1 MTKITIIIS
10 INTSCL
16 YNDILAPKRYNNY
29 MNDDQQNANL
39 QTPVSQ
45 TMPTMQPMPDQAP
58 QVTPTAQPLPSQSP
72 QIANQQS
79 AVEPEAEAATNPND
93 APKGIIQQHREF
105 INSNNN
111 IVFHPARSTIIT
123 LIVFFVGV
131 FLMFIIRM
139 QDEPF
144 FGPVIVNLFLVP
156 FCLTLGTAHSPLA
169 RLRLW
174 RIVSSIM
181 LMLNVG
187 MLFMHGLFGIAKDN
201 DPSPAVGSMPL
212 WMLPA
217 EKSLITVLAYMVF
230 IIPPAIIFLVT
241 TLKYSKATQLK

>member
-1 MTKITIIIS
+1 M
-10 INTSCL
+10 
-16 YNDILAPKRYNNY
+16 NN
-29 MNDDQQNANL
+29 DQQNTNQQPPAMQSTSNQPP
-39 QTPVSQ
+39 QT
-45 TMPTMQPMPDQAP
+45 
-58 QVTPTAQPLPSQSP
+58 
-72 QIANQQS
+72 ANQQS
-79 AVEPEAEAATNPND
+79 AVEPKAEAVTNPND

-105 INSNNN
+105 INSSNN

-123 LIVFFVGV
+123 LIVFFVGA
-131 FLMFIIRM
+131 FLMFITRM

-187 MLFMHGLFGIAKDN
+187 MLFMHGLFGITKDN
-201 DPSPAVGSMPL
+201 DPNPAIGNMPL

-217 EKSLITVLAYMVF
+217 EKSLIAVLAYMVF

>member
-1 MTKITIIIS
+1 
-10 INTSCL
+10 
-16 YNDILAPKRYNNY
+16 
-29 MNDDQQNANL
+29 MNDDQQNANP
-39 QTPVSQ
+39 QSPVSQ
-45 TMPTMQPMPDQAP
+45 TMPTMQPIPNQLPPA
-58 QVTPTAQPLPSQSP
+58 TPAAQPLSSQSP
-72 QIANQQS
+72 QTANQLP
-79 AVEPEAEAATNPND
+79 AVEPEAEAVTNPND

-105 INSNNN
+105 INSSNN

-123 LIVFFVGV
+123 LIVFFVGA
-131 FLMFIIRM
+131 FLMFITRM

>member
-1 MTKITIIIS
+1 
-10 INTSCL
+10 
-16 YNDILAPKRYNNY
+16 
-29 MNDDQQNANL
+29 MNDDQQNANP
-39 QTPVSQ
+39 QPPVLQ
-45 TMPTMQPMPDQAP
+45 TMPTMQPMPDQP
-58 QVTPTAQPLPSQSP
+58 LQVTPAAQPLPSQSP

-79 AVEPEAEAATNPND
+79 AVEPKAVTNPND

-105 INSNNN
+105 VNSSNN
-111 IVFHPARSTIIT
+111 IVFHLARSTTIT
-123 LIVFFVGV
+123 LIVFFVGA
-131 FLMFIIRM
+131 FLMFIARM
-139 QDEPF
+139 QGEPF

-169 RLRLW
+169 KLRLW

-201 DPSPAVGSMPL
+201 DPNPAIGNMPL

-217 EKSLITVLAYMVF
+217 EKSLIAVLAYMVF
-230 IIPPAIIFLVT
+230 IIPPAIVFLVT

>member
-1 MTKITIIIS
+1 M
-10 INTSCL
+10 
-16 YNDILAPKRYNNY
+16 NN
-29 MNDDQQNANL
+29 DQQNAN
-39 QTPVSQ
+39 QQPPVSQ
-45 TMPTMQPMPDQAP
+45 TMPTMQPMPDQPP
-58 QVTPTAQPLPSQSP
+58 QVTPATQSLPSQSP

-79 AVEPEAEAATNPND
+79 AVEPEAEAVTNPND

-181 LMLNVG
+181 LMLNLG

-201 DPSPAVGSMPL
+201 DPSPAVDSMPL
-212 WMLPA
+212 
-217 EKSLITVLAYMVF
+217 
-230 IIPPAIIFLVT
+230 
-241 TLKYSKATQLK
+241 

>member
-1 MTKITIIIS
+1 M
-10 INTSCL
+10 
-16 YNDILAPKRYNNY
+16 NNE
-29 MNDDQQNANL
+29 QQNAN
-39 QTPVSQ
+39 QQPPVPQ
-45 TMPTMQPMPDQAP
+45 TMPTMQPMPNRSP

-72 QIANQQS
+72 QMANQQL
-79 AVEPEAEAATNPND
+79 AVEPEAEAVTNPND

-105 INSNNN
+105 VNSSNN
-111 IVFHPARSTIIT
+111 IVFHLARSTTIT
-123 LIVFFVGV
+123 LIVFFVGA
-131 FLMFIIRM
+131 FLMFIARM

-156 FCLTLGTAHSPLA
+156 FCLTLGTAHLPLA

-217 EKSLITVLAYMVF
+217 EKSLITVLAYMIF

>member
-1 MTKITIIIS
+1 M
-10 INTSCL
+10 
-16 YNDILAPKRYNNY
+16 NN
-29 MNDDQQNANL
+29 DQQNANP
-39 QTPVSQ
+39 QSPVSQ
-45 TMPTMQPMPDQAP
+45 TTPTMQPIPNQLPPA
-58 QVTPTAQPLPSQSP
+58 TQPLSSQSP
-72 QIANQQS
+72 QTANQLP
-79 AVEPEAEAATNPND
+79 AVEPEAEAVTNPND

-105 INSNNN
+105 INSSNN

-123 LIVFFVGV
+123 LIVFFVGA
-131 FLMFIIRM
+131 FLMFIARM

>member
-1 MTKITIIIS
+1 M
-10 INTSCL
+10 
-16 YNDILAPKRYNNY
+16 NNE
-29 MNDDQQNANL
+29 QQNAN
-39 QTPVSQ
+39 QQPPVPQ
-45 TMPTMQPMPDQAP
+45 TMPTMQPMPNQPP
-58 QVTPTAQPLPSQSP
+58 QVTPTAQPLHSQSP
-72 QIANQQS
+72 QTANQQS
-79 AVEPEAEAATNPND
+79 AVEPEAEAVTNPND

-105 INSNNN
+105 INSSNN
-111 IVFHPARSTIIT
+111 IVFHLARSTIIT
-123 LIVFFVGV
+123 LIVFFVGA
-131 FLMFIIRM
+131 FLMFITRM

-187 MLFMHGLFGIAKDN
+187 MLSMHGLFGIMKDN
-201 DPSPAVGSMPL
+201 DPNPAIGNMPL

>member
-1 MTKITIIIS
+1 M
-10 INTSCL
+10 
-16 YNDILAPKRYNNY
+16 NN
-29 MNDDQQNANL
+29 DQQNTN
-39 QTPVSQ
+39 QQPPVSQ
-45 TMPTMQPMPDQAP
+45 TMPTMQPMPDQSP
-58 QVTPTAQPLPSQSP
+58 QVTPATQPLPSQSP
-72 QIANQQS
+72 QMANQQS

-93 APKGIIQQHREF
+93 VPKGIIQQHREF
-105 INSNNN
+105 INSSNN

-123 LIVFFVGV
+123 LIVFFVGA
-131 FLMFIIRM
+131 FLMFITRM

>member
-1 MTKITIIIS
+1 
-10 INTSCL
+10 
-16 YNDILAPKRYNNY
+16 
-29 MNDDQQNANL
+29 MNDDQQNANP
-39 QTPVSQ
+39 QPPVLQ
-45 TMPTMQPMPDQAP
+45 TMPTMQPMPDQP
-58 QVTPTAQPLPSQSP
+58 LQVTPAAQPLPSQSP

-79 AVEPEAEAATNPND
+79 AVEPKAVTNPND

-105 INSNNN
+105 VNSSNN
-111 IVFHPARSTIIT
+111 IVFHLARSTTIT
-123 LIVFFVGV
+123 LIVFFVGA
-131 FLMFIIRM
+131 FLMFIARM

>member
-1 MTKITIIIS
+1 M
-10 INTSCL
+10 
-16 YNDILAPKRYNNY
+16 NNE
-29 MNDDQQNANL
+29 QQNAN
-39 QTPVSQ
+39 QQPPVPQ
-45 TMPTMQPMPDQAP
+45 TMPTMQPMPNRSP

-72 QIANQQS
+72 QMANQQL
-79 AVEPEAEAATNPND
+79 AVEPEAEAVTNPND

-105 INSNNN
+105 VNSSNN
-111 IVFHPARSTIIT
+111 IVFHLARSTTIT
-123 LIVFFVGV
+123 LIVFFVGA
-131 FLMFIIRM
+131 FLMFIARM

-217 EKSLITVLAYMVF
+217 EKSLITVLAYMIF

>member
-1 MTKITIIIS
+1 
-10 INTSCL
+10 
-16 YNDILAPKRYNNY
+16 
-29 MNDDQQNANL
+29 MNDDQQNANP
-39 QTPVSQ
+39 QPPVLQ
-45 TMPTMQPMPDQAP
+45 TMPTMQPMPDQP
-58 QVTPTAQPLPSQSP
+58 LQVTPAAQPLPSQSP

-79 AVEPEAEAATNPND
+79 AVEPKAVTNPND

-105 INSNNN
+105 VNSSNN
-111 IVFHPARSTIIT
+111 IVFHLARSTTIT
-123 LIVFFVGV
+123 LIVFFVGA
-131 FLMFIIRM
+131 FLMFIARM

-201 DPSPAVGSMPL
+201 DTSPAVGSMPL

>member
-1 MTKITIIIS
+1 M
-10 INTSCL
+10 
-16 YNDILAPKRYNNY
+16 NN
-29 MNDDQQNANL
+29 DQQNANP
-39 QTPVSQ
+39 QPPVSQ
-45 TMPTMQPMPDQAP
+45 TMPMMQPMPDRSP
-58 QVTPTAQPLPSQSP
+58 QVMPATQPLPSQSP
-72 QIANQQS
+72 QMANQQS
-79 AVEPEAEAATNPND
+79 AVEPEAGAATNPND

-105 INSNNN
+105 INSSNN

-123 LIVFFVGV
+123 LIVFFVGA

-217 EKSLITVLAYMVF
+217 EKSLITGLAYMVF

-241 TLKYSKATQLK
+241 TLKYFKATQLK

>member
-1 MTKITIIIS
+1 M
-10 INTSCL
+10 
-16 YNDILAPKRYNNY
+16 NN
-29 MNDDQQNANL
+29 DQQNANP
-39 QTPVSQ
+39 QSPVSQ
-45 TMPTMQPMPDQAP
+45 TTPTMQPMPDQPP
-58 QVTPTAQPLPSQSP
+58 QATQPLPSQSP
-72 QIANQQS
+72 QMANQQL
-79 AVEPEAEAATNPND
+79 AVEPEAEAVTNPNY

-105 INSNNN
+105 VNSSNN
-111 IVFHPARSTIIT
+111 IVFHLARSTTIT
-123 LIVFFVGV
+123 LIVFFVGA
-131 FLMFIIRM
+131 FLMFITRM

-201 DPSPAVGSMPL
+201 DPNPAIGNMPL

-230 IIPPAIIFLVT
+230 IIPPAIVFLVT

>member
-1 MTKITIIIS
+1 
-10 INTSCL
+10 
-16 YNDILAPKRYNNY
+16 
-29 MNDDQQNANL
+29 
-39 QTPVSQ
+39 
-45 TMPTMQPMPDQAP
+45 MPDQPP

-72 QIANQQS
+72 QMANQQL
-79 AVEPEAEAATNPND
+79 AVEPEVEAVTNPND

-105 INSNNN
+105 VNSSNN
-111 IVFHPARSTIIT
+111 IVFHLARSTTIT
-123 LIVFFVGV
+123 LIVFFVGA
-131 FLMFIIRM
+131 FLMFIARM

>member
-1 MTKITIIIS
+1 M
-10 INTSCL
+10 
-16 YNDILAPKRYNNY
+16 NN
-29 MNDDQQNANL
+29 NQQNANP
-39 QTPVSQ
+39 QSPVSQ
-45 TMPTMQPMPDQAP
+45 TTPTMQPMPDQAP
-58 QVTPTAQPLPSQSP
+58 QVTPATQPLPSQSP
-72 QIANQQS
+72 QMANQQL
-79 AVEPEAEAATNPND
+79 AVEPEAEAVTNPND
-93 APKGIIQQHREF
+93 TPKGIIQQHREF
-105 INSNNN
+105 VNSSNN
-111 IVFHPARSTIIT
+111 IVFHLARSTTIT
-123 LIVFFVGV
+123 LIVFFVGA
-131 FLMFIIRM
+131 FLMFIARM

-217 EKSLITVLAYMVF
+217 EKSLITVLAYMIF

>member
-1 MTKITIIIS
+1 M
-10 INTSCL
+10 
-16 YNDILAPKRYNNY
+16 NN
-29 MNDDQQNANL
+29 NQQNANP
-39 QTPVSQ
+39 QSPVSQ
-45 TMPTMQPMPDQAP
+45 TTPTMQPIPNQSP
-58 QVTPTAQPLPSQSP
+58 QVTPATQPLPSQSP
-72 QIANQQS
+72 QMANQQS
-79 AVEPEAEAATNPND
+79 AVEPEEAATNPND

-105 INSNNN
+105 INSSNN

-123 LIVFFVGV
+123 LIVFFVGA
-131 FLMFIIRM
+131 FLMFIARM

-217 EKSLITVLAYMVF
+217 EKSLITVLAYMIF

>member
-1 MTKITIIIS
+1 M
-10 INTSCL
+10 
-16 YNDILAPKRYNNY
+16 NN
-29 MNDDQQNANL
+29 NQQNANP
-39 QTPVSQ
+39 QSPVSQ
-45 TMPTMQPMPDQAP
+45 TTPTMQPMPDQAP

-72 QIANQQS
+72 QMANQQL
-79 AVEPEAEAATNPND
+79 AVEPEVEAVTNPND

-105 INSNNN
+105 VNSSNN
-111 IVFHPARSTIIT
+111 IVFHLARSTTIT
-123 LIVFFVGV
+123 LIVFFVGA
-131 FLMFIIRM
+131 FLMFIARM

>member
-1 MTKITIIIS
+1 
-10 INTSCL
+10 
-16 YNDILAPKRYNNY
+16 
-29 MNDDQQNANL
+29 
-39 QTPVSQ
+39 
-45 TMPTMQPMPDQAP
+45 MPNRSP

-72 QIANQQS
+72 QMANQQL
-79 AVEPEAEAATNPND
+79 AVEPEAEAVTNPND

-105 INSNNN
+105 VNSSNN
-111 IVFHPARSTIIT
+111 IVFHLARSTTIT
-123 LIVFFVGV
+123 LIVFFVGA
-131 FLMFIIRM
+131 FLMFIARM

-217 EKSLITVLAYMVF
+217 EKSLITVLAYMIF

>member
-1 MTKITIIIS
+1 
-10 INTSCL
+10 
-16 YNDILAPKRYNNY
+16 
-29 MNDDQQNANL
+29 
-39 QTPVSQ
+39 
-45 TMPTMQPMPDQAP
+45 MPDQSP
-58 QVTPTAQPLPSQSP
+58 QVTPATQPLPSQSP
-72 QIANQQS
+72 QMANQQS

-105 INSNNN
+105 VNSSNN
-111 IVFHPARSTIIT
+111 IVFHLARSTTIT
-123 LIVFFVGV
+123 LIVFFVGA
-131 FLMFIIRM
+131 FLMFIARM

-201 DPSPAVGSMPL
+201 DPSPAIGSMPL

-217 EKSLITVLAYMVF
+217 EKSLIAVLAYMVF
-230 IIPPAIIFLVT
+230 IIPPAIVFLVT

>member
-1 MTKITIIIS
+1 M
-10 INTSCL
+10 
-16 YNDILAPKRYNNY
+16 NN
-29 MNDDQQNANL
+29 DQQNTNQQPPAMQSTSNQPP
-39 QTPVSQ
+39 QT
-45 TMPTMQPMPDQAP
+45 
-58 QVTPTAQPLPSQSP
+58 
-72 QIANQQS
+72 ANQQS
-79 AVEPEAEAATNPND
+79 AVEPEAEAVTNPND

>member
-1 MTKITIIIS
+1 M
-10 INTSCL
+10 
-16 YNDILAPKRYNNY
+16 NNE
-29 MNDDQQNANL
+29 QQNAN
-39 QTPVSQ
+39 QQPPVPQ
-45 TMPTMQPMPDQAP
+45 TMPTMQPMPNQPP

-72 QIANQQS
+72 QMANQQL
-79 AVEPEAEAATNPND
+79 AVEPEAEAVTNPND

-105 INSNNN
+105 VNSSNN
-111 IVFHPARSTIIT
+111 IVFHLARSTTIT
-123 LIVFFVGV
+123 LIVFFVGA
-131 FLMFIIRM
+131 FLMFITRM

-201 DPSPAVGSMPL
+201 DTSPAVGSMPL

>member
-1 MTKITIIIS
+1 M
-10 INTSCL
+10 
-16 YNDILAPKRYNNY
+16 NNE
-29 MNDDQQNANL
+29 QQNAN
-39 QTPVSQ
+39 QQPPVPQ
-45 TMPTMQPMPDQAP
+45 TMPTMQPMPNQPP

-72 QIANQQS
+72 QMANQQL
-79 AVEPEAEAATNPND
+79 AVEPEAEAVTNPND

-105 INSNNN
+105 VNSSNN
-111 IVFHPARSTIIT
+111 IVFHLARSTTIT
-123 LIVFFVGV
+123 LIVFFVGA
-131 FLMFIIRM
+131 FLMFIARM

-217 EKSLITVLAYMVF
+217 EKSLITVLAYMIF

>member
-1 MTKITIIIS
+1 M
-10 INTSCL
+10 
-16 YNDILAPKRYNNY
+16 NN
-29 MNDDQQNANL
+29 NQQNANP
-39 QTPVSQ
+39 QPPVSQ

-72 QIANQQS
+72 QMANQQL
-79 AVEPEAEAATNPND
+79 AVEPEAEAVTNPND
-93 APKGIIQQHREF
+93 APKGIIQQHRGF
-105 INSNNN
+105 VNSSNN
-111 IVFHPARSTIIT
+111 IVFHLARSTTIT
-123 LIVFFVGV
+123 LIVFFVGA
-131 FLMFIIRM
+131 FLMFIARM

>member
-1 MTKITIIIS
+1 
-10 INTSCL
+10 
-16 YNDILAPKRYNNY
+16 
-29 MNDDQQNANL
+29 
-39 QTPVSQ
+39 
-45 TMPTMQPMPDQAP
+45 MPDQP
-58 QVTPTAQPLPSQSP
+58 LQVTPAAQPLPSQSP

-79 AVEPEAEAATNPND
+79 AVEPKAVTNPND

-105 INSNNN
+105 INSSNN
-111 IVFHPARSTIIT
+111 IVFHLARSTTIT
-123 LIVFFVGV
+123 LIVFFVGA
-131 FLMFIIRM
+131 FLMFIARM

-144 FGPVIVNLFLVP
+144 FGPVMVNLFLVP

-201 DPSPAVGSMPL
+201 DPNPAIGNMPL

-217 EKSLITVLAYMVF
+217 EKSLIAVLAYMVF
-230 IIPPAIIFLVT
+230 IIPPAIVFLVT

>member
-1 MTKITIIIS
+1 M
-10 INTSCL
+10 
-16 YNDILAPKRYNNY
+16 NN
-29 MNDDQQNANL
+29 DQQNANP
-39 QTPVSQ
+39 QSPVSQ
-45 TMPTMQPMPDQAP
+45 TTPTMQPMPDQAP

-72 QIANQQS
+72 QMANQLP
-79 AVEPEAEAATNPND
+79 AVEPEAEAVTNPND

-105 INSNNN
+105 VNSSNN
-111 IVFHPARSTIIT
+111 IVFHLARSTTIT
-123 LIVFFVGV
+123 LIVFFVGA
-131 FLMFIIRM
+131 FLMFIARM

-201 DPSPAVGSMPL
+201 DPNPAIGNMPL

-217 EKSLITVLAYMVF
+217 EKSLIAVLAYMVF
-230 IIPPAIIFLVT
+230 IIPPAIVFLVT

>member
-1 MTKITIIIS
+1 M
-10 INTSCL
+10 
-16 YNDILAPKRYNNY
+16 NN
-29 MNDDQQNANL
+29 NQQNVNP
-39 QTPVSQ
+39 QPPVSQ
-45 TMPTMQPMPDQAP
+45 TIPTIQPMPDQPP
-58 QVTPTAQPLPSQSP
+58 QVTPTAQPLPSQSS
-72 QIANQQS
+72 QTANQQS
-79 AVEPEAEAATNPND
+79 AVEPEAEAVINPND

-105 INSNNN
+105 VNSSNN
-111 IVFHPARSTIIT
+111 IVFHLARSTTIT
-123 LIVFFVGV
+123 LIVFFVGA
-131 FLMFIIRM
+131 FLMFIARM

>member
-1 MTKITIIIS
+1 M
-10 INTSCL
+10 
-16 YNDILAPKRYNNY
+16 NN
-29 MNDDQQNANL
+29 NQQNANPQSPVL
-39 QTPVSQ
+39 QT
-45 TMPTMQPMPDQAP
+45 TPTMQPMPDQAP

-72 QIANQQS
+72 QMANQQL
-79 AVEPEAEAATNPND
+79 AVEPEAEAVTNPND

-105 INSNNN
+105 INSSNN

-123 LIVFFVGV
+123 LIIFFVGT

-217 EKSLITVLAYMVF
+217 EKSLITVLAYMIF

>member
-1 MTKITIIIS
+1 
-10 INTSCL
+10 
-16 YNDILAPKRYNNY
+16 
-29 MNDDQQNANL
+29 
-39 QTPVSQ
+39 
-45 TMPTMQPMPDQAP
+45 MPDQAP

-72 QIANQQS
+72 QMANQQL
-79 AVEPEAEAATNPND
+79 AVEPEAEAVTNPND

-105 INSNNN
+105 VNGSNN
-111 IVFHPARSTIIT
+111 IVFHLARSTTIT
-123 LIVFFVGV
+123 LIVFFVGA
-131 FLMFIIRM
+131 FLMFIARM

>member
-1 MTKITIIIS
+1 
-10 INTSCL
+10 
-16 YNDILAPKRYNNY
+16 
-29 MNDDQQNANL
+29 
-39 QTPVSQ
+39 
-45 TMPTMQPMPDQAP
+45 MPDQAP
-58 QVTPTAQPLPSQSP
+58 QVTPTAQPLPSRSP
-72 QIANQQS
+72 QMANQQL
-79 AVEPEAEAATNPND
+79 AVEPEAEAVTNPND

-105 INSNNN
+105 VNSSNN
-111 IVFHPARSTIIT
+111 IVFHLARSTTIT
-123 LIVFFVGV
+123 LIVFFVGA
-131 FLMFIIRM
+131 FLMFIARM

-230 IIPPAIIFLVT
+230 IIPPAIVFLVT

>member
-1 MTKITIIIS
+1 
-10 INTSCL
+10 
-16 YNDILAPKRYNNY
+16 
-29 MNDDQQNANL
+29 
-39 QTPVSQ
+39 
-45 TMPTMQPMPDQAP
+45 MPDQAP
-58 QVTPTAQPLPSQSP
+58 QVTPTAQPLPGQSP
-72 QIANQQS
+72 QMANQQL
-79 AVEPEAEAATNPND
+79 AVEPEAEAVTNPND

-105 INSNNN
+105 VNSSNN
-111 IVFHPARSTIIT
+111 IVFHLARSTTIT
-123 LIVFFVGV
+123 LIVFFVGA
-131 FLMFIIRM
+131 FLMFIARM

-201 DPSPAVGSMPL
+201 DTSPAVGSMPL

-217 EKSLITVLAYMVF
+217 EKSLITVLAYMIF

>member
-1 MTKITIIIS
+1 
-10 INTSCL
+10 
-16 YNDILAPKRYNNY
+16 
-29 MNDDQQNANL
+29 MNDDQQNANP
-39 QTPVSQ
+39 QSPVSQ
-45 TMPTMQPMPDQAP
+45 TTPTMQPMPDQAP

-72 QIANQQS
+72 QMANQQL
-79 AVEPEAEAATNPND
+79 AVEPGAEAVTNPND

-105 INSNNN
+105 INSSNN
-111 IVFHPARSTIIT
+111 IVFHLARSTIIT
-123 LIVFFVGV
+123 LIVFFVGT
-131 FLMFIIRM
+131 FLMFIARM

-230 IIPPAIIFLVT
+230 IIPPSIIFLVT

>member
-1 MTKITIIIS
+1 M
-10 INTSCL
+10 
-16 YNDILAPKRYNNY
+16 NN
-29 MNDDQQNANL
+29 DQQNTN
-39 QTPVSQ
+39 QQPPVSQ

-58 QVTPTAQPLPSQSP
+58 RVTPTAQPLPSQSP
-72 QIANQQS
+72 QMANQQS
-79 AVEPEAEAATNPND
+79 SVEPEAEAVTNPND

-105 INSNNN
+105 INSSNN
-111 IVFHPARSTIIT
+111 IVFHLARSTTIT
-123 LIVFFVGV
+123 LIVFFVGA
-131 FLMFIIRM
+131 FLMFITRM

-201 DPSPAVGSMPL
+201 DTSPAVGSMPL

>member
-1 MTKITIIIS
+1 
-10 INTSCL
+10 
-16 YNDILAPKRYNNY
+16 
-29 MNDDQQNANL
+29 
-39 QTPVSQ
+39 
-45 TMPTMQPMPDQAP
+45 MPDRSP
-58 QVTPTAQPLPSQSP
+58 QVMPATQPLPSQSP
-72 QIANQQS
+72 QMANQQS
-79 AVEPEAEAATNPND
+79 AVEPEAGAATNPND

-105 INSNNN
+105 INSSNN

-123 LIVFFVGV
+123 LIVFFVGA
-131 FLMFIIRM
+131 FLMFIARM

-241 TLKYSKATQLK
+241 TLKYFKATQLK

>member
-1 MTKITIIIS
+1 
-10 INTSCL
+10 
-16 YNDILAPKRYNNY
+16 

-187 MLFMHGLFGIAKDN
+187 VLFMHGLFGIAKDN
-201 DPSPAVGSMPL
+201 DSSPAVGSMPL

>member
-1 MTKITIIIS
+1 
-10 INTSCL
+10 
-16 YNDILAPKRYNNY
+16 
-29 MNDDQQNANL
+29 
-39 QTPVSQ
+39 
-45 TMPTMQPMPDQAP
+45 MPNQPP

-72 QIANQQS
+72 QMANQQL
-79 AVEPEAEAATNPND
+79 AVEPEAEAVTNPND

-105 INSNNN
+105 VNSSNN
-111 IVFHPARSTIIT
+111 IVFHLARSTTIT
-123 LIVFFVGV
+123 LIVFFVGA
-131 FLMFIIRM
+131 FLMFITRM

-201 DPSPAVGSMPL
+201 DTSPAVGSMPL

>member
-1 MTKITIIIS
+1 
-10 INTSCL
+10 
-16 YNDILAPKRYNNY
+16 
-29 MNDDQQNANL
+29 MNDDQQ
-39 QTPVSQ
+39 T
-45 TMPTMQPMPDQAP
+45 
-58 QVTPTAQPLPSQSP
+58 
-72 QIANQQS
+72 NQQS
-79 AVEPEAEAATNPND
+79 PIPQATPVVQPLTSQPQQLVPTTQPLSNQSLQMNQQPVAEPQTAIDPND
-93 APKGIIQQHREF
+93 ATKGIIQQHREF
-105 INSNNN
+105 INSSNN

-123 LIVFFVGV
+123 LIVFFVGA
-131 FLMFIIRM
+131 FLMFIARM

-201 DPSPAVGSMPL
+201 DLSPAVGSMPL

-217 EKSLITVLAYMVF
+217 EKSLITVLAYMIF

>member
-1 MTKITIIIS
+1 
-10 INTSCL
+10 
-16 YNDILAPKRYNNY
+16 
-29 MNDDQQNANL
+29 
-39 QTPVSQ
+39 
-45 TMPTMQPMPDQAP
+45 MPDQAP

-72 QIANQQS
+72 QMANQQL
-79 AVEPEAEAATNPND
+79 AVEPEAEAVTNPND

-105 INSNNN
+105 VNSSNN
-111 IVFHPARSTIIT
+111 IVFHLARSTTIT
-123 LIVFFVGV
+123 LIVFFVGA
-131 FLMFIIRM
+131 FLMFIARM

-201 DPSPAVGSMPL
+201 DTSPAVGSMPL

-217 EKSLITVLAYMVF
+217 EKSLITVLAYMIF

>member
-1 MTKITIIIS
+1 M
-10 INTSCL
+10 
-16 YNDILAPKRYNNY
+16 NN
-29 MNDDQQNANL
+29 NQQNANP
-39 QTPVSQ
+39 QSPVSQ
-45 TMPTMQPMPDQAP
+45 TTPTMQPMPDQAP

-72 QIANQQS
+72 QTANQLP
-79 AVEPEAEAATNPND
+79 AVEPEAEAVTNPND

-105 INSNNN
+105 INSSNN
-111 IVFHPARSTIIT
+111 IVFHLARSTIIT
-123 LIVFFVGV
+123 LIVFFVGA
-131 FLMFIIRM
+131 FLMFITRM

-201 DPSPAVGSMPL
+201 DPNPAIGNMPL

-241 TLKYSKATQLK
+241 TLKYSKVTQLK

>member
-1 MTKITIIIS
+1 M
-10 INTSCL
+10 
-16 YNDILAPKRYNNY
+16 NN
-29 MNDDQQNANL
+29 NQQNANP
-39 QTPVSQ
+39 QSPVSQ
-45 TMPTMQPMPDQAP
+45 TTPTMQPMPDQAP
-58 QVTPTAQPLPSQSP
+58 QVTPAAQPLPSQSP

-79 AVEPEAEAATNPND
+79 AVEPKAVTNPND

-105 INSNNN
+105 VNSSNN
-111 IVFHPARSTIIT
+111 IVFHLARSTTIT
-123 LIVFFVGV
+123 LIVFFVGA
-131 FLMFIIRM
+131 FLMFIARM

-217 EKSLITVLAYMVF
+217 EKSLITVLAYMIF

>member
-1 MTKITIIIS
+1 M
-10 INTSCL
+10 
-16 YNDILAPKRYNNY
+16 NN
-29 MNDDQQNANL
+29 NQQNANPQSPVL
-39 QTPVSQ
+39 QT
-45 TMPTMQPMPDQAP
+45 TPTMQPMPDQAP

-72 QIANQQS
+72 QMANQQL
-79 AVEPEAEAATNPND
+79 AVEPEAEAVTNPND

-105 INSNNN
+105 VNSSNN
-111 IVFHPARSTIIT
+111 IVFHLARSTTIT
-123 LIVFFVGV
+123 LIVFFVGA
-131 FLMFIIRM
+131 FLMFIARM

-217 EKSLITVLAYMVF
+217 EKSLITVLAYMIF